1 MADENA
7 DITTE
12 DKKHTMSG
20 IVSVV
25 MTVVGLLMLIVFK
38 TMGIS
43 STDETGFS
51 ITFVLYLFI
60 SMAFAIVGGFFGAMG
75 ITEDNAK
82 KTLPIIGLILA
93 GIFTALLTIIIVTSV
108 SLGT

>member
-1 MADENA
+1 MTDENEN
-7 DITTE
+7 ITTDE
-12 DKKHTMSG
+12 KKHTMSG
-20 IVSVV
+20 IISIV
-25 MTVVGLLMLIVFK
+25 MTVIGLIMLIVFK

-51 ITFVLYLFI
+51 ITFVVYLFI

-82 KTLPIIGLILA
+82 KTLPIIGLTLA
-93 GIFTALLTIIIVTSV
+93 GIFTVLLTIIIVTSV